1 MSHSPDVSRFLW
13 AFRAGFQVDEVIFS
27 SEQSITISLTRS
39 PSRKERAATTR
50 ENYRGRCM
58 RRKRA
63 WSSSGSSRRQV
74 VAASRVVSTSS
85 HKLGGLH
92 ALTIS
97 HSSELTFRNRCGREL
112 LK

>member
-1 MSHSPDVSRFLW
+1 MEVNVEACLAHSRN
-13 AFRAGFQVDEVIFS
+13 RETRNQVEKLLGM
-27 SEQSITISLTRS
+27 E
-39 PSRKERAATTR
+39 
-50 ENYRGRCM
+50 
-58 RRKRA
+58 
-63 WSSSGSSRRQV
+63 
-74 VAASRVVSTSS
+74 STSS